1 MNIILLLF
9 NNSVSSLVRQPFAS
23 LPWLKDYSSYHL
35 IFLQR
40 NPPVYLKIVWYF
52 QYYPFHKLLEIQIMW
67 MLRSKIIT
75 INNDY
80 IALKLFKFDIINS
93 YLYTSHCPRSKIT
106 IGFWHIYYPFISIR
120 ILRSTA
126 QANSFSLKSCKFT

>member
-1 MNIILLLF
+1 
-9 NNSVSSLVRQPFAS
+9 
-23 LPWLKDYSSYHL
+23 
-35 IFLQR
+35 
-40 NPPVYLKIVWYF
+40 
-52 QYYPFHKLLEIQIMW
+52 MW

-126 QANSFSLKSCKFT
+126 QANSFSLKSCIIDFILNKSKKHTKLHFESAFILYSVLRTP